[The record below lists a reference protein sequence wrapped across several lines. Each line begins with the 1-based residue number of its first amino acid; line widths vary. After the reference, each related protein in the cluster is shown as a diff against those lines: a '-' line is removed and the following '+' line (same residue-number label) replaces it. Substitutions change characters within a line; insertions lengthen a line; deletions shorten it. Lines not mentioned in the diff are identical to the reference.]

1 MATKSQKKT
10 SKAAVQS
17 LASPALRQT
26 LMADANANATAAAT
40 RPSTPPSSPAE
51 QPTESALKLI
61 KLISADK
68 SRDGHFSSTT
78 GGYNQEGD
86 G

>member
-40 RPSTPPSSPAE
+40 RPSTPPSPPAE
-51 QPTESALKLI
+51 QPTETIFWS
-61 KLISADK
+61 
-68 SRDGHFSSTT
+68 
-78 GGYNQEGD
+78 
-86 G
+86 